1 MEITIEESPSA
12 EGERRRNVNV
22 FEFSNN
28 VVGVLEEM
36 TGFVEVGERARP
48 LNISDMVML
57 SSGKR
62 EPNQNME
69 KFKSNF
75 A

>member
-1 MEITIEESPSA
+1 
-12 EGERRRNVNV
+12 
-22 FEFSNN
+22 
-28 VVGVLEEM
+28 M
-36 TGFVEVGERARP
+36 TGFVEVSERARP
-48 LNISDMVML
+48 LNIIDMVML